1 MNDHGSNSPTFY
13 TLLAHAE
20 EITASLKLMRSVDHF
35 DEQEMSDLHDELSE
49 TLEQMT
55 RIVARWNKKQ

>member
-1 MNDHGSNSPTFY
+1 MNDTGWNSPTFY
-13 TLLAHAE
+13 TLLARAE
-20 EITASLKLMRSVDHF
+20 EITASLKLMRSADHF